1 MPPLDERTP
10 RDPADTLLRLG
21 SRLRRGQV
29 SDDLRQVFLTGG
41 RQGDVF
47 YRDRWSHDKVV

>member
-1 MPPLDERTP
+1 MPPLDERAP
-10 RDPADTLLRLG
+10 RDPADALLRLG
-21 SRLRRGQV
+21 GRLRRGRV

-47 YRDRWSHDKVV
+47 YRDR